1 IDITINIASQQ
12 EWEVPFNNMYCNFTR
27 DGLPTRTPIDEI
39 VERIAKIAR
48 TAILENGGRMELRN
62 DKPVYIINCDF

>member
-1 IDITINIASQQ
+1 
-12 EWEVPFNNMYCNFTR
+12 MYCNYTR

-39 VERIAKIAR
+39 VERIAKIAK
-48 TAILENGGRMELRN
+48 TAILENGGRMELRD